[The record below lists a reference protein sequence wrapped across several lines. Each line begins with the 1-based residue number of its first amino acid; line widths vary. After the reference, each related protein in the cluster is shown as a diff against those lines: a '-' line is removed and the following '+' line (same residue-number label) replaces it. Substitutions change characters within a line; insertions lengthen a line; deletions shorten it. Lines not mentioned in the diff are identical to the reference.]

1 VRGDLRLNFL
11 IYIFYLFD
19 CLNIVMKANNVLIFA
34 KFLDPPLAPSLTKI
48 DLGQV
53 RVVFGLEPD
62 ATNF

>member
-1 VRGDLRLNFL
+1 M